1 MKNKGNLHFSS
12 SDNFSVEFKHIIEEK
27 NKKRINSN
35 EFLEAELM
43 DTQKTLNF
51 VGPDHIEMKS

>member
-1 MKNKGNLHFSS
+1 MKNKGTLDFFSYS
-12 SDNFSVEFKHIIEEK
+12 KCSIEFKHIIEEQ